1 MKPAAALG
9 APPSIHVMPTC
20 STPVSSPQSTPVPPQ
35 SQAHSSFETPHSTRR
50 ISYPTTP
57 GNPASTAGSVEKFPT
72 LDLSTTSGL
81 TPDVSCMTV
90 SRRRWRPRKIP
101 LPPTYDD
108 FPHDG
113 SAEEKKKWQ
122 RQKNT
127 KRWRYKKLM
136 SSKVAEYRENEK
148 RRVTK
153 HVSQR
158 RQRLIGASQGD
169 STVYKHVQTE
179 EMTPKSKAK
188 EKSRL
193 R

>member
-9 APPSIHVMPTC
+9 APPSIHVTPTC
-20 STPVSSPQSTPVPPQ
+20 STPLSSPQSTPVPPQ

-57 GNPASTAGSVEKFPT
+57 GSPASTAGSVESFPT

-81 TPDVSCMTV
+81 TPDVSCMT
-90 SRRRWRPRKIP
+90 RRRGRPRKIP

-122 RQKNT
+122 NQKST
-127 KRWRYKKLM
+127 EKWRYKKLM
-136 SSKVAEYRENEK
+136 ASEAAEYRENEK

-153 HVSQR
+153 YVSQR
-158 RQRLIGASQGD
+158 RQGLIDASQGD
-169 STVYKHVQTE
+169 STVYKYVQTE

>member
-9 APPSIHVMPTC
+9 APPSIHVTPTC

-35 SQAHSSFETPHSTRR
+35 SQAHSSFETPCSTRR

-57 GNPASTAGSVEKFPT
+57 GSPASTAGSVESFPT

-81 TPDVSCMTV
+81 TPDVSHMTV
-90 SRRRWRPRKIP
+90 SRRRGRPRKIP

-122 RQKNT
+122 K
-127 KRWRYKKLM
+127 
-136 SSKVAEYRENEK
+136 
-148 RRVTK
+148 
-153 HVSQR
+153 
-158 RQRLIGASQGD
+158 
-169 STVYKHVQTE
+169 
-179 EMTPKSKAK
+179 
-188 EKSRL
+188 
-193 R
+193 

>member
-1 MKPAAALG
+1 
-9 APPSIHVMPTC
+9 
-20 STPVSSPQSTPVPPQ
+20 
-35 SQAHSSFETPHSTRR
+35 
-50 ISYPTTP
+50 
-57 GNPASTAGSVEKFPT
+57 
-72 LDLSTTSGL
+72 
-81 TPDVSCMTV
+81 MTV
-90 SRRRWRPRKIP
+90 SRRRGRPRKIP

-122 RQKNT
+122 KQKNT
-127 KRWRYKKLM
+127 EKWRYEKLM
-136 SSKVAEYRENEK
+136 SSKAAEYRENEK

-153 HVSQR
+153 YVSQR
-158 RQRLIGASQGD
+158 RQGLIDASQGD

-179 EMTPKSKAK
+179 ALTPKSKAK